1 MKIAISI
8 LKYFSNGGLQCDF
21 MQIAKEAVRRGHSV
35 TVYTTTWNGERPDW
49 LNIKILNPFAFTNH
63 GKSVLFHRALHQ
75 TLKKDPCNVLLGM
88 FRGQGLDFYFSGDH
102 CFALNQQKKHSALF
116 CKLSPRIRTFMEL
129 ERAIFAPESKTKILH
144 LVEQQK
150 KEFTEFYHTPE
161 DRQYIVPPG
170 MNPDYKA
177 PENASEHRAAFRE
190 KLGISD
196 DRLILLCVGA
206 NLKLKGADR
215 VIQAVNVLPKQLRE
229 KITLL
234 LVGNKTRELE
244 SLAQGVQADIR
255 FEGTRD
261 HIIDYYLASDLM
273 VHPARS
279 ESVGNVLIEALSC
292 GLPVI
297 CTGLCGFSTYVQE
310 AGAGHVLY
318 GDFHQGELNV
328 AIESLLQDRDHLK
341 YLSREALEYT
351 QHTDFTGRA
360 SFIVDL
366 LEEYHG
372 TR

>member
-8 LKYFSNGGLQCDF
+8 LKYFPHGGLQRDF
-21 MQIAKEAVRRGHSV
+21 MRISEEANRRGHSV
-35 TVYTTTWNGERPDW
+35 TVYTTAWNGERPDW
-49 LNIKILNPFAFTNH
+49 MNVQILNPFAFTNH
-63 GKSVLFHRALHQ
+63 RKAVLFHKALHRE
-75 TLKKDPCNVLLGM
+75 LKKDPCDVLLGM
-88 FRGQGLDFYFSGDH
+88 CRGNGLDFYFSGDD

-116 CKLSPRIRTFMEL
+116 CKLSPRIRTFMEM

-150 KEFTEFYHTPE
+150 KQFTEFYHTPDE
-161 DRQYIVPPG
+161 RQYIVPPG
-170 MNPDYKA
+170 MNPDCKYPEDA
-177 PENASEHRAAFRE
+177 PAQRAAFRE
-190 KLGISD
+190 KLRIAE
-196 DRLILLCVGA
+196 DRLVLLCVGA

-215 VIQAVNVLPKQLRE
+215 AIQAVNALPKQLRE

-244 SLAQGVQADIR
+244 TLAQGVAADIR
-255 FEGTRD
+255 FEGVSD
-261 HIIDYYLASDLM
+261 HVLDYYLASDLM

-279 ESVGNVLIEALSC
+279 EAAGNVLIEALSC

-318 GDFHQGELNV
+318 GEFHQGELNAAV
-328 AIESLLQDRDHLK
+328 ESLLADREHLK
-341 YLSREALEYT
+341 YLGQEALDYT
-351 QHTDFTGRA
+351 QHTNLTGRA
-360 SFIVDL
+360 SVIVDL
-366 LEEYHG
+366 LEKYHG